1 MGKKVRLGFFRRNP
15 FRDWKAIRR
24 RSFRV
29 LLMILALIILT
40 PPTLVLVY
48 RDFFVPV
55 TPLMVVRLL
64 EGEGIRKD
72 WVPLN
77 RISRHVP
84 AAVIALED
92 TKFCEHAGFDWAA
105 LSDAAADYFRGE
117 KLRGGSTITM
127 QTAKNVFLW
136 PSRTMTRKAFEVPFT
151 TMIEWTW
158 GKRRIMEVY
167 LNVIEF
173 GPGIYGVEAAARA
186 YFGKSARS
194 LTRREAALL
203 AAILP
208 NPRHWSPRRP
218 SRFVER
224 RANLAMFRARRLGP
238 AGSCVR

>member
-1 MGKKVRLGFFRRNP
+1 MGLRIRRGFFRSNP

-24 RSFRV
+24 RSIRIC
-29 LLMILALIILT
+29 LMILALVILV

-48 RDFFVPV
+48 RDFSVPI

-72 WVPLN
+72 WVPLK
-77 RISRHVP
+77 RISRHLP

-92 TKFCEHAGFDWAA
+92 TTFCEHAGFDWAA
-105 LSDAAADYFRGE
+105 MFDAAAGYVRGE

-151 TMIEWTW
+151 AMIEWTW
-158 GKRRIMEVY
+158 NKRRIMEVY

-186 YFGKSARS
+186 YFGKSART
-194 LTRREAALL
+194 LTPREAALL

-208 NPRHWSPRRP
+208 SPRRWSPRRP

-224 RANLAMFRARRLGP
+224 RANLAMYRARRLGP

>member
-1 MGKKVRLGFFRRNP
+1 MGKKVGFRR
-15 FRDWKAIRR
+15 RL
-24 RSFRV
+24 FRV

-48 RDFFVPV
+48 RDFSVPV

-151 TMIEWTW
+151 VMIEWTW
-158 GKRRIMEVY
+158 DKRRIMEVY

-208 NPRHWSPRRP
+208 NPRRWSPRRP

-224 RANLAMFRARRLGP
+224 RANLATFRARRLGP
-238 AGSCVR
+238 AGSCLW

>member
-1 MGKKVRLGFFRRNP
+1 MGFSLAIFRRNP
-15 FRDWKAIRR
+15 FRDWGAIRR
-24 RSFRV
+24 RAFRV
-29 LLMILALIILT
+29 LLMVLALVVLA
-40 PPTLVLVY
+40 PPALVMIY
-48 RDFFVPV
+48 RDFSVPV
-55 TPLMVVRLL
+55 TPLMLVRLI

-72 WVPLN
+72 WVPLG

-105 LSDAAADYFRGE
+105 MFDAAAGYFRGE
-117 KLRGGSTITM
+117 SLRGGSTITM

-151 TMIEWTW
+151 AMIEWTW
-158 GKRRIMEVY
+158 DKRRIMEVY

-173 GPGIYGVEAAARA
+173 GPGIYGVEAAANA
-186 YFGKSARS
+186 YFDKSART

-208 NPRHWSPRRP
+208 NPRRWSPSRP

-224 RANLAMFRARRLGP
+224 RANLAMYRASRLGA
-238 AGSCVR
+238 AGKCVR